1 MGVNQRG
8 FFPFISGGDKVVG
21 GDISRSDFIDSQE
34 SNGFEESIVV
44 LDSVLAND
52 QVSDNQNGSLTKEVI
67 FGLVVGD
74 AKSFRGNNGFEFSV
88 FVEGDLVVSTV
99 GEDLSKSSLLSVV
112 AFHLLSGIVVR
123 ESSIKESKVTKTNQE
138 SRRDDVFSI
147 STIVNQSVLFFESV
161 TGFNNSEDVF
171 VVNNEVNVVVLSIK
185 DEGNSVKVTLRV
197 SRFSSDQRN
206 GVQESSI
213 FGDGVN
219 HSTVF
224 VKDLG
229 NARSVRKSH
238 ISGFSSTRGQFLLAR
253 ISFSEE
259 ILFLEALPAVVE
271 QPEAIFVVVL
281 GVLDGFDLIGI
292 DLGDFVSLVKIS
304 VSQPVIDLSLGL
316 LGFFFPVKEF
326 LPVGQSSSSHAF
338 LPGGKVGIISKV
350 VLVESV
356 SLEAVSQG
364 SFAFRVRFLAVIPR
378 DTSRKD
384 GGRESTSDVEDLE
397 DGSNASRPSQS
408 INRQSPIDTP

>member
-1 MGVNQRG
+1 
-8 FFPFISGGDKVVG
+8 
-21 GDISRSDFIDSQE
+21 
-34 SNGFEESIVV
+34 
-44 LDSVLAND
+44 
-52 QVSDNQNGSLTKEVI
+52 
-67 FGLVVGD
+67 
-74 AKSFRGNNGFEFSV
+74 
-88 FVEGDLVVSTV
+88 
-99 GEDLSKSSLLSVV
+99 
-112 AFHLLSGIVVR
+112 
-123 ESSIKESKVTKTNQE
+123 VT
-138 SRRDDVFSI
+138 R
-147 STIVNQSVLFFESV
+147 
-161 TGFNNSEDVF
+161 FNNSVNVL
-171 VVNNEVNVVVLSIK
+171 VVDQKVNVVVLGIK
-185 DEGNSVKVTLRV
+185 NKSNSVKVRLRV
-197 SRFSSDQRN
+197 SRFTSNQRN
-206 GVQESSI
+206 SRQEGSI
-213 FGDGVN
+213 FGDGIN
-219 HSTVF
+219 HTSVF
-224 VKDLG
+224 KEDFR
-229 NARSVRKSH
+229 NTRSVRKSH
-238 ISGFSSTRGQFLLAR
+238 IRGFSSTRGQFLLAR

-259 ILFLEALPAVVE
+259 VLFLEALPAVVE